1 MENKKQSGFATIAK
15 PTLILTAICTI
26 VTMLLAMTNM
36 FTVDKIAANAAQSA
50 AGKTKKFAA
59 IAKANFNILAEE
71 EKVKKA
77 QLELGKVYYKNFIPG
92 EDTDLA
98 ECLPLCEKI
107 TESLKLIESLKAEI
121 EQARGGAAPEAPV
134 QDDFNIEEV
143 PAEEAPAEEPVI
155 PEIVV
160 VEDET
165 PEAPEESAE

>member
-1 MENKKQSGFATIAK
+1 MAFSDNFETIRGF
-15 PTLILTAICTI
+15 
-26 VTMLLAMTNM
+26 
-36 FTVDKIAANAAQSA
+36 AANAAQSA

-77 QLELGKVYYKNFIPG
+77 QLELGKVYYKNFISG

-121 EQARGGAAPEAPV
+121 EQARGGSAPEAPV